1 MVFYNSDGENI
12 SYIYKEWIDEIKK
25 NQREKQME
33 FKIIKYLSRL
43 MFVLVVV
50 LIVNHW
56 FRGLNWL
63 PLTALLLPAYG
74 MLLFA
79 ENLENE

>member
-1 MVFYNSDGENI
+1 
-12 SYIYKEWIDEIKK
+12 
-25 NQREKQME
+25 ME

-43 MFVLVVV
+43 MFILVFV
-50 LIVNHW
+50 LIANHW

>member
-1 MVFYNSDGENI
+1 
-12 SYIYKEWIDEIKK
+12 
-25 NQREKQME
+25 ME
-33 FKIIKYLSRL
+33 FKIIKYTSRL
-43 MFVLVVV
+43 MLVLLLM

-63 PLTALLLPAYG
+63 PLTILLIPVYG
-74 MLLFA
+74 MVVFG

>member
-1 MVFYNSDGENI
+1 MKLEDATKSFKENLE
-12 SYIYKEWIDEIKK
+12 KIKGRNK
-25 NQREKQME
+25 KME

-63 PLTALLLPAYG
+63 PLTLLLIPAYG
-74 MLLFA
+74 MLLFG

>member
-1 MVFYNSDGENI
+1 
-12 SYIYKEWIDEIKK
+12 
-25 NQREKQME
+25 ME

-50 LIVNHW
+50 LIANHW

-63 PLTALLLPAYG
+63 PLTVLLLPAYG

>member
-1 MVFYNSDGENI
+1 
-12 SYIYKEWIDEIKK
+12 
-25 NQREKQME
+25 ME

-50 LIVNHW
+50 LILNHW
-56 FRGLNWL
+56 FRGLIWL
-63 PLTALLLPAYG
+63 PLTLLLIPAYG
-74 MLLFA
+74 MLLFG